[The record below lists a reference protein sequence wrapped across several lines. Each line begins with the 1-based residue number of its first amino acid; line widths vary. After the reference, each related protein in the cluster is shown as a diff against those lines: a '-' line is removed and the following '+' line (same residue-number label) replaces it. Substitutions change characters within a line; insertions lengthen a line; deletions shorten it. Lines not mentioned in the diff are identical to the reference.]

1 VIILN
6 QTALIQYKQL
16 VFTPKPMDSFIPFL
30 NALDSF
36 TNLQQAVLRSLEE
49 DKKKAT
55 LICSIVGLS
64 YNSIKLRYRN
74 PLLWRINE
82 IHLLANHYQLPTTA
96 FTQFYSNLP
105 LLITLL
111 NGVSNSQRRQFS
123 RLCGLKINRLSNR
136 LEMDWSVSDVLKLRQ
151 GLTQLVNHS

>member
-1 VIILN
+1 
-6 QTALIQYKQL
+6 
-16 VFTPKPMDSFIPFL
+16 MDSLIPFL

-55 LICSIVGLS
+55 LICSLVGLS

-82 IHLLANHYQLPTTA
+82 IRLLANHYQLPTTA

-123 RLCGLKINRLSNR
+123 RMCGLKINQLSNR
-136 LEMDWSVSDVLKLRQ
+136 LEMDWSVSDVLRLRQ
-151 GLTQLVNHS
+151 GLTQLVNNSQ